1 VRNRHGNRGYA
12 LLEIVLV
19 AAVLLPVLATILSM
33 TSAVSDATRVNERG
47 AMTAEEMRLCS
58 MRVAKLLRP
67 ASLENLRVKTDT
79 AWVPLVEDTDYDHVR
94 FQSVRRL
101 PSSSNPNLGVERAV
115 RFELDPEELA
125 NGNDDDGDGLVDEGS
140 IYVSDD
146 ALVRGCIA
154 TGVERFKLRKTG
166 RLLVVTVTVGNR
178 DQKGTV
184 HRATSRE
191 TVYLRNN

>member
-1 VRNRHGNRGYA
+1 VHNRSRGFA
-12 LLEIVLV
+12 VLEILLV
-19 AAVLLPVLATILSM
+19 VAVLLPVMATILSM
-33 TSAVSDATRVNERG
+33 TSAVSDATRVNERS

-67 ASLENLRVKTDT
+67 ASMENLRIYTGT
-79 AWVPLVEDTDYDHVR
+79 AWAPLVDDTDYDHVR

-101 PSSSNPNLGVERAV
+101 PSSTNPNLGVERSV
-115 RFELDPEELA
+115 RFELDPEELD
-125 NGNDDDGDGLVDEGS
+125 NDKDDDEDGLVDEGS
-140 IYVSDD
+140 IFVTDA

-154 TGVERFKLRKTG
+154 AGVERFTLRKTG
-166 RLLVVTVTVGNR
+166 RLLLVTVTVGNR
-178 DQKGTV
+178 DQKGTL